1 MTYIW
6 RMKEIK
12 IDWDTNPI
20 GEGVRNAGL
29 LSMASTNQD
38 HCTISANN
46 QGCQKNLWE
55 YFKSKR
61 SGLWERNISTSETK
75 EMQMW
80 SLSEIWFSRSNPS
93 HSSFSM
99 PSILWPYA
107 ENWSKYAMKSYVI
120 QNLLFCL
127 KSTVSKVQF
136 AKSPL
141 LSIF

>member
-1 MTYIW
+1 
-6 RMKEIK
+6 MKEIK

-80 SLSEIWFSRSNPS
+80 SLSEIWFSGSNPS

-120 QNLLFCL
+120 QNFCQESSFKYFL
-127 KSTVSKVQF
+127 RF
-136 AKSPL
+136 ASASPG
-141 LSIF
+141 LSGQPG